1 MILLSLNNKLRIV
14 FRVQVLYTIA
24 VSLHRTFESKKCK
37 ERNDMI
43 IRTGERIRQLR
54 AKKNVTQ
61 EQLAVFLGV
70 TPQAVSRWENGGGY
84 PDIEYLPMLAD
95 FFGVTTDDILGIH
108 PDTRAQR
115 LREIYAQ
122 IEYTSKNKEASE
134 DTIAYIRAA
143 AAEFPAEERLQD
155 ALACEICKVYMW
167 EESPNRT
174 KLYEAE
180 KIYKTLIETT
190 RDNDLRCGV
199 LESLC
204 SLYAHG
210 YRDIDKATATAE
222 MLSSM
227 KYTRESV
234 LANVLGNFDNRY
246 RQEYI
251 VRLVWE
257 LGHAM
262 EWSVTSE
269 NAPNSP
275 DTWEA
280 KLAALDTILA
290 LYDAMFGGD
299 LNYFHEH
306 AAKICRLKATYL
318 VAMGRYDKALDELG
332 AMLSHTLECDALQP
346 GYPFT
351 SYFAS
356 ELTFPK
362 CDDALPGAAISG
374 EGFDWYIGHNLAYW
388 NLQSMEQACYDPF
401 RGDEHF
407 QSILARM
414 KERAR

>member
-1 MILLSLNNKLRIV
+1 MKALYSYVSVGLQLL
-14 FRVQVLYTIA
+14 LYLWLT
-24 VSLHRTFESKKCK
+24 C
-37 ERNDMI
+37 
-43 IRTGERIRQLR
+43 
-54 AKKNVTQ
+54 
-61 EQLAVFLGV
+61 
-70 TPQAVSRWENGGGY
+70 GGY

-174 KLYEAE
+174 KLHEAE

-227 KYTRESV
+227 KYTR
-234 LANVLGNFDNRY
+234 
-246 RQEYI
+246 
-251 VRLVWE
+251 
-257 LGHAM
+257 
-262 EWSVTSE
+262 
-269 NAPNSP
+269 
-275 DTWEA
+275 
-280 KLAALDTILA
+280 
-290 LYDAMFGGD
+290 
-299 LNYFHEH
+299 
-306 AAKICRLKATYL
+306 
-318 VAMGRYDKALDELG
+318 
-332 AMLSHTLECDALQP
+332 
-346 GYPFT
+346 
-351 SYFAS
+351 
-356 ELTFPK
+356 
-362 CDDALPGAAISG
+362 
-374 EGFDWYIGHNLAYW
+374 
-388 NLQSMEQACYDPF
+388 
-401 RGDEHF
+401 
-407 QSILARM
+407 
-414 KERAR
+414 